1 MLSDIKVAFRSLAKT
16 PAFALVAIA
25 TLALAIGA
33 NTAIFSL
40 VNALLIRP
48 LCYQS
53 PQQLV
58 LLWEKFPAQGLERIP
73 VSAPEYLDYTKEIH
87 SLEIG
92 AFNYLDLN
100 LTAGDMPERIAGA
113 VVTPSVFSV
122 LGIQPTKGRVFTP
135 EEFGDGH
142 DSVVVISERLWKR
155 RFNSDPEMIGKQIS
169 LNGRSC
175 TVVGVMPEAFQFP
188 LPLFNI
194 QGGTFGQTVDI
205 WKPVA
210 FTKDE
215 LESRGSRSYGVIGR
229 LKPGVAATRAQA
241 ELDTIIA
248 NWYRQFPDN
257 YGPATKFGATLY
269 GLQDQVVGGM
279 RAALLILLGAV
290 GVVLLIACANLTT
303 MLLARAGTREREFA
317 IRVAVGA
324 RTIRLLRQV
333 LTESILLALIG
344 GIAGGLLAI
353 WGLDFLRAVGSQT
366 VPRIAEANLDWR
378 VLLMTLGASVA
389 TGIAIGLAPA
399 MASAK
404 PELTEALK
412 DGGRGLT
419 SGKRRNRLRNALV
432 VAEIALALV
441 LLVGGALL
449 LKSFV
454 HLQNVDPGFDPRN
467 VLTMEVSLPLAK
479 YPRGKPVSDFYA
491 EAIRRVQS
499 LPGVEAAALTSILP
513 LSGTNSDSSFAIEGR
528 DTMQQKISP
537 DEEIRVVTADYFKAL
552 KVPLRAGRFFD
563 QRDGADAPK
572 TLIINQAFAEKWFS
586 NQDPLGKR
594 ITFDDPRKP
603 DPKWATIVG
612 VVGDIRHRGLD
623 VEAKPEYY
631 LPHLQSPYRGMILAV
646 RSKTD
651 PRSLADTIRR
661 EIRELDPELPA
672 ANVRTLEEVAADS
685 IAPRRLSVVLIS
697 IFAGLALVL
706 ASVGIYGVM
715 SFLVVQRTHELGVRL
730 ALGAQY
736 GDIMRLV
743 VGHAARLILTG
754 TIIGLVLAFA
764 GTRLLAALLYQV
776 SPHDVVSFGL
786 VTFVLGAVALIAS
799 YLPTARLIRSEPMLA
814 LTHTA

>member
-1 MLSDIKVAFRSLAKT
+1 
-16 PAFALVAIA
+16 
-25 TLALAIGA
+25 
-33 NTAIFSL
+33 
-40 VNALLIRP
+40 
-48 LCYQS
+48 
-53 PQQLV
+53 
-58 LLWEKFPAQGLERIP
+58 
-73 VSAPEYLDYTKEIH
+73 
-87 SLEIG
+87 
-92 AFNYLDLN
+92 
-100 LTAGDMPERIAGA
+100 
-113 VVTPSVFSV
+113 
-122 LGIQPTKGRVFTP
+122 
-135 EEFGDGH
+135 
-142 DSVVVISERLWKR
+142 
-155 RFNSDPEMIGKQIS
+155 
-169 LNGRSC
+169 
-175 TVVGVMPEAFQFP
+175 
-188 LPLFNI
+188 
-194 QGGTFGQTVDI
+194 
-205 WKPVA
+205 
-210 FTKDE
+210 
-215 LESRGSRSYGVIGR
+215 
-229 LKPGVAATRAQA
+229 
-241 ELDTIIA
+241 
-248 NWYRQFPDN
+248 
-257 YGPATKFGATLY
+257 
-269 GLQDQVVGGM
+269 
-279 RAALLILLGAV
+279 
-290 GVVLLIACANLTT
+290 
-303 MLLARAGTREREFA
+303 
-317 IRVAVGA
+317 
-324 RTIRLLRQV
+324 
-333 LTESILLALIG
+333 
-344 GIAGGLLAI
+344 
-353 WGLDFLRAVGSQT
+353 
-366 VPRIAEANLDWR
+366 
-378 VLLMTLGASVA
+378 
-389 TGIAIGLAPA
+389 

-419 SGKRRNRLRNALV
+419 SGKRRNRLRNTLV

-454 HLQNVDPGFDPRN
+454 HLQKVDPGFDPRN

-499 LPGVEAAALTSILP
+499 LPGIEAAALTSILP

-528 DTMQQKISP
+528 DTTQQKISP
-537 DEEIRVVTADYFKAL
+537 DEEIRVATADYFKAL

-572 TLIINQAFAEKWFS
+572 TLIINQAFASKWFS

-603 DPKWATIVG
+603 NPKWATIVG

-631 LPHLQSPYRGMILAV
+631 LPHLQSPYRGMILAA

-715 SFLVVQRTHELGVRL
+715 SFLVMQRTHELGVRL

-743 VGHAARLILTG
+743 VGHAARLILAG

-799 YLPTARLIRSEPMLA
+799 YLPTARLIRSDPMLA